1 MDLTSAL
8 AWLDSH
14 INHEVASGA
23 GIAAGSVDGL
33 TLEPMRRMC
42 AAMGDPQTAYP
53 TLHVTGTNGK
63 GTVVAMVESLL
74 ASSGLV
80 VGSTT
85 SPHIAIINERIRRN
99 GEPIGDIDL
108 AEVLTELSDLE
119 ILVGERLSWFE
130 LVTAAAFGWF
140 ATESVDVAVVEVGLL
155 GRFDATNVVEST
167 VSVITNI
174 GRDHTDGRDDWQ
186 RRVAWEKAGIVRS
199 GTDVVLGEIDDALVD
214 LVRAERPARIFR
226 IGHEIQL
233 VEARRALGGHV
244 VDIVTPWVEH
254 TDVFVPLHG
263 RRQVD
268 NAAISVATV
277 EAFFDRPLD
286 SELVRTALAS
296 TLAPARVDVIA
307 HRPLVVID
315 GAHNRDAVEHL
326 VDALEGELSVAG
338 TRICVVGMLTGRDP
352 LDVLEP
358 LAALG
363 VDLLI
368 CTTPPTARALP
379 AAELDRAARSIGLV
393 TEVRPDAQQA
403 VRAALALA
411 TADDV
416 VVICGSFTL
425 AEPARREVDRF
436 VASRPR
442 RSDGDI

>member
-8 AWLDSH
+8 GWLDSH
-14 INHEVASGA
+14 INHEVATGA
-23 GIAAGSVDGL
+23 GIAAGSIDGL

-42 AAMGDPQTAYP
+42 AAMGDPQLAYP

-63 GTVVAMVESLL
+63 GTVVAMIESLL
-74 ASSGLV
+74 ATSGLT

-85 SPHIAIINERIRRN
+85 SPHISEINERIRRN
-99 GEPIGDIDL
+99 GEPISDVDL
-108 AEVLTELSDLE
+108 AEILTELADLE
-119 ILVGERLSWFE
+119 IVVGERLSWFE
-130 LVTAAAFGWF
+130 LVCAAAFGWF

-174 GRDHTDGRDDWQ
+174 GRDHTDGRPDWE
-186 RRVAWEKAGIVRS
+186 RRVAWEKAGIVKS
-199 GTDVVLGEIDDALVD
+199 GSDVVVGSMDDSLVD
-214 LVRAERPARIFR
+214 LVRAEQPARIFR
-226 IGHEIQL
+226 LGHEIQL
-233 VEARRALGGHV
+233 TEVRRALGGHL
-244 VDIVTPWVEH
+244 VDVVTPWAEH

-263 RRQVD
+263 GGQVD
-268 NAAISVATV
+268 NAAMAIATV
-277 EAFFDRPLD
+277 EAFFDRPMESD
-286 SELVRTALAS
+286 IVRLAIAS
-296 TLAPARVDVIA
+296 TLAPARVDVVA

-338 TRICVVGMLTGRDP
+338 TRICVVGMLAGRDP

-363 VDLLI
+363 VDVVI
-368 CTTPPTARALP
+368 CTTPPNERALP
-379 AAELDRAARSIGLV
+379 AGELDRAARSIGLV
-393 TEVRPDAQQA
+393 TQVRVEPDDA

-416 VVICGSFTL
+416 VAICGSFTL
-425 AEPARREVDRF
+425 AHAARIEVDRF
-436 VASRPR
+436 LAARPR
-442 RSDGDI
+442 RTDED